1 PLSTLPTVPLSVDP
15 AAITSSPARIETCS
29 IGNFGHATHP
39 ESHAAALRNGPIPRL
54 APCHSRTVAPRT
66 MTTTTA
72 VVSQPRCRGRHR
84 LGRRTAAPNIPD
96 ANYQRAVSRLIDR
109 DN

>member
-1 PLSTLPTVPLSVDP
+1 MD
-15 AAITSSPARIETCS
+15 
-29 IGNFGHATHP
+29 P
-39 ESHAAALRNGPIPRL
+39 ESHAGALRNGPIPRL
-54 APCHSRTVAPRT
+54 DPCHSRTVAPRT

-109 DN
+109 DKLISRADRCRQSHIRSK